1 MQAARRCVHTFVRA
15 DHWLVP
21 AQPDRRR
28 LGQEKM
34 TDDPKRKRTD
44 GDAQRVKAEAI
55 GEPGQRRFRLLAIV
69 DGITRVVWMEKE
81 QLRRLGQ
88 ALEQVLENLPDFGP
102 ELGTA
107 GDLLEFDADSIA
119 QIRAG
124 RMELGFDEQRKRL
137 VIIAHDLEAED
148 DARPAF
154 VCRLTPL
161 QAREFA
167 EEAETVVASG
177 RPICPLCGRPMGPG
191 AHVCEKQ
198 NGHFPHRLEEVQD
211 QEEEG

>member
-1 MQAARRCVHTFVRA
+1 
-15 DHWLVP
+15 
-21 AQPDRRR
+21 
-28 LGQEKM
+28 M
-34 TDDPKRKRTD
+34 TDDPNRNQAD
-44 GDAQRVKAEAI
+44 GDAQRVRAEAL
-55 GEPGQRRFRLLAIV
+55 GEPGQRRFRLLAMI
-69 DGITRVVWMEKE
+69 DGATSVVWMEKE

-102 ELGTA
+102 ELGAT
-107 GDLLEFDADSIA
+107 GGPLEFDADSTA

-148 DARPAF
+148 DAKPAF
-154 VCRLTPL
+154 VCRLTPS
-161 QAREFA
+161 QARELA
-167 EEAETVVASG
+167 EEAETVVSSG

-211 QEEEG
+211 QEDEN